1 MTISD
6 WINVIISILSG
17 VAVCV
22 PLVIKLVKYIRESIK
37 AKNWTNLMALVLR
50 LMTEAEDLYETG
62 AERKEYVM
70 SAIKGMEDILN
81 YDIDENVISVMID
94 SICSASR
101 IINSKVTETK

>member
-17 VAVCV
+17 LTICI
-22 PLVIKLVKYIRESIK
+22 PLVIKLVEYIKK
-37 AKNWTNLMALVLR
+37 AVQEKNWTSLMTLVLR
-50 LMTEAEDLYETG
+50 LMTEAENLYETG

-81 YDIDENVISVMID
+81 YE
-94 SICSASR
+94 
-101 IINSKVTETK
+101 